1 MNRIKIRKG
10 RSRRKRRR
18 NWGTNKEEEDE
29 KEEEEKGKRY
39 GADKK
44 TLVFES
50 RGMYVMVFG

>member
-29 KEEEEKGKRY
+29 KEEKKGKRY

>member
-18 NWGTNKEEEDE
+18 NWGTV